1 MNEKYEYE
9 RLWTGAKVPLD
20 MQRKKISQE
29 ACLMGTAHGYSCN
42 NEVVL
47 TDQMQKLK
55 IEDIKVRCRNDH
67 K

>member
-1 MNEKYEYE
+1 
-9 RLWTGAKVPLD
+9 

-42 NEVVL
+42 NEIVL
-47 TDQMQKLK
+47 TDQMQKLE
-55 IEDIKVRCRNDH
+55 IGYIKVRCRNDH